1 MKSLRLLSVILSILL
16 LTAIVL
22 PATAFA
28 ITPKYYVAG
37 DHIFGNWEATKNEM
51 TKGGDGKYTFSITTT
66 QAESAVNF
74 KVTNGSDEWY
84 GDASGNNI
92 IFDVKGAGEIV
103 ITFDPTTKAISISGS
118 AYAEPVLS
126 YSTVA
131 VAGNGE
137 GNFLN
142 GESWNE
148 KSTANMMTKVEDDVW
163 EIEYKDVP
171 AKNDWQ
177 FKFVLDSSWSV
188 NFGGTFE
195 ENGKETNA
203 VLNGNN
209 IYINT
214 ASESNI
220 KIRLDLKDFVLSSG
234 TGAMFTVT
242 VTPKNAEDMFYVVGT
257 EPLAGWDK
265 FAEENAMTADN
276 DGVYSATFSSADK
289 VGRIELKVVKLTG
302 NDVTKKDWY
311 GDADGNNVAFGL
323 SEAGRF
329 TVTYNTQTGEVK
341 VTGDKVIEPAAAA
354 LQTGDNVVV
363 YIGVSALV
371 ILALTVGIAF
381 IRKRHCIEL

>member
-28 ITPKYYVAG
+28 VIPKYYVAG
-37 DHIFGNWEATKNEM
+37 DNIFGNWEATKNEM
-51 TKGGDGKYTFSITTT
+51 TSIGNGKYSFTITTT
-66 QAESAVNF
+66 EPVSAVNF
-74 KVTNGSDEWY
+74 KVTDGGSGWY
-84 GDASGNNI
+84 GDDSGNNI

-103 ITFDPTTKAISISGS
+103 ITFDSSSKAISVSGS

-126 YSTVA
+126 YSTVT

-148 KSTANMMTKVEDDVW
+148 KSTSNMMKKIEEDVW

-203 VLNGNN
+203 YLNGNN

-214 ASESNI
+214 ASESDI

-234 TGAMFTVT
+234 TGAKFTVT

-265 FAEENAMTADN
+265 FAEENAMAAGN

-289 VGRIELKVVKLTG
+289 V
-302 NDVTKKDWY
+302 
-311 GDADGNNVAFGL
+311 
-323 SEAGRF
+323 
-329 TVTYNTQTGEVK
+329 
-341 VTGDKVIEPAAAA
+341 
-354 LQTGDNVVV
+354 
-363 YIGVSALV
+363 
-371 ILALTVGIAF
+371 
-381 IRKRHCIEL
+381 